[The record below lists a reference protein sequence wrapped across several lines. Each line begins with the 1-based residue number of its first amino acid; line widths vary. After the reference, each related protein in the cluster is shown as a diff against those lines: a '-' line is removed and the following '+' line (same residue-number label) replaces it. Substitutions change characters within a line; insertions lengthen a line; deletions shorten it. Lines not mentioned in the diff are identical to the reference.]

1 MWVPIWIKLVKL
13 VNSVK
18 KLIMLKLNKNY
29 SKDSIAM
36 VVLALIG
43 ALVLVEVL
51 IWRVFIMVITVIITV
66 IIMVI
71 RILVK

>member
-1 MWVPIWIKLVKL
+1 
-13 VNSVK
+13 
-18 KLIMLKLNKNY
+18 MLKLNKNY

-43 ALVLVEVL
+43 VLVLVEVL
-51 IWRVFIMVITVIITV
+51 IWRVFIMVITLITV
-66 IIMVI
+66 IIKVI